1 MSSSELIRWGGLCAV
16 VGGALLV
23 ISDLWGLITEG
34 FGESESFSEAA
45 LSPSYAITTGISLLA
60 AMLLLF
66 GLVGFNL
73 RQSEGGG
80 VLGRVGFVVAF
91 LGTALVVGVTWALF
105 FVVPALAVEAPQ
117 FLDTEE
123 TGGSLETGFIVSF
136 GLLSVGWALFGMGA
150 LRSRVYPRWGAIV
163 LIIAALIQFLP
174 LPGTGLVF
182 GVGVALLGLL
192 SLSGAGTSAAE
203 PSRVR

>member
-1 MSSSELIRWGGLCAV
+1 MSASELIRWGGLSAV

-23 ISDLWGLITEG
+23 ISDLWGLIMEG

-45 LSPSYAITTGISLLA
+45 LSPSFAITTGMSMLA
-60 AMLLLF
+60 AVLLLF
-66 GLVGFNL
+66 GLVGLNL
-73 RQSEGGG
+73 RQSEAGG
-80 VLGRVGFVVAF
+80 VLGQVGFLVAF
-91 LGTALVVGVTWALF
+91 VGTALVVGATWALF

-117 FLDTEE
+117 FLDAEE
-123 TGGSLETGFIVSF
+123 GAGSAETGFFVSF
-136 GLLSVGWALFGMGA
+136 GLLSVGWVLFGVAA

-174 LPGTGLVF
+174 FPGTGLVF
-182 GVGVALLGLL
+182 GVAVALLGFL
-192 SLSGAGTSAAE
+192 SLSGAGTSAVE